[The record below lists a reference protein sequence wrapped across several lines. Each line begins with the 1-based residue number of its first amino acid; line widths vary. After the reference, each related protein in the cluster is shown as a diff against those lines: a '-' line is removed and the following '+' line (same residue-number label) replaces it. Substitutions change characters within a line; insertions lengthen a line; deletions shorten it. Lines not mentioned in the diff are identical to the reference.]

1 MSTFIE
7 RLLQEET
14 ELNEKKSKLESF
26 IGTEN
31 FKTIA
36 KEQQAL
42 LKIQV
47 NAMTTYSE
55 VLNQRIILI
64 YAEEAANHP
73 KTTIPTPNGSSFD

>member
-14 ELNEKKSKLESF
+14 ELNEKKAKLGSF
-26 IGTEN
+26 IETQN

-42 LKIQV
+42 LKVQFY
-47 NAMTTYSE
+47 AMSTYSE

-64 YAEEAANHP
+64 NEEAANHP
-73 KTTIPTPNGSSFD
+73 ETTIPTPKGSSFD